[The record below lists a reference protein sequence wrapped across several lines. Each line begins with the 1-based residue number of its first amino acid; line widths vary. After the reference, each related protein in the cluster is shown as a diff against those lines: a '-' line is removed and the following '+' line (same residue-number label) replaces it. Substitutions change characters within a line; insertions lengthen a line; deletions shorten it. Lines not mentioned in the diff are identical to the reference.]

1 MCILEVEGGGS
12 LGPSGSVF
20 RMVNLIR
27 LARQIDQSW
36 LPQVACPLGV
46 LNAQGLS
53 TRLEHGRWQANTR
66 LKEGGLIL
74 IPQIAQEK
82 MRMQ

>member
-1 MCILEVEGGGS
+1 MSGCAPATWGARLQDCNWYTYMCILEVEGGGS

-53 TRLEHGRWQANTR
+53 TRLEHGRW
-66 LKEGGLIL
+66 
-74 IPQIAQEK
+74 
-82 MRMQ
+82 